1 MPRIRIPKI
10 PGEFKVIITMA
21 NTYAVFNNKKGK
33 NKLIIPCRDRAQAE
47 EICKKLNNR
56 DCKDEIWI

>member
-1 MPRIRIPKI
+1 
-10 PGEFKVIITMA
+10 MA

-47 EICKKLNNR
+47 DICKKLNNR